1 MLQEK
6 EKMSEVDGHPQQEK
20 SRKRSI
26 DQSSSVIDIKIKGQE
41 LFGKGGIK
49 VLKSGC
55 GRRNGGGD
63 AVAVAGCKGRSV
75 TVAAFIGSAPAG
87 GKNSPGKAN
96 ALPSLFSYQDGV
108 EVFFRIQT
116 NTMLLKVLRAYCQK
130 RKLAYKTVE
139 FLYEGDRFPVKRT
152 PHDAFI
158 GSAPAGGK
166 NSPGKANA
174 LPSLFSYQDGIEVF
188 FRIQTN
194 TMLLKVLRAYCQ
206 KRNLA
211 YKTVE
216 FLYEGDRF
224 PVKRTPHDYAPT
236 TMISSRKAT
245 FYSRSRSKLWT
256 KGETSMNFIDVH
268 DIFLDCDR
276 DSVEGSKMAL
286 TTLYSLE
293 STISQRKAELSGPQ
307 NEKPSWSKR
316 LLLDDKLLCSKI
328 RYQNIFLYLVG
339 TVKLMCWCCCWCDG
353 GAAAGGVAEE
363 AHELCQ
369 TLEESEDKSRT
380 ASEMADVLYHA
391 MVLLALRGVK
401 MEKVLQVLRPRFSQS
416 GIEEKK
422 SRRLQQ

>member
-1 MLQEK
+1 MSCRSGMLQEK
-6 EKMSEVDGHPQQEK
+6 DKMSEVDGHPQQEK
-20 SRKRSI
+20 HRKRSI
-26 DQSSSVIDIKIKGQE
+26 DQSSSVIDIKIKG
-41 LFGKGGIK
+41 
-49 VLKSGC
+49 
-55 GRRNGGGD
+55 
-63 AVAVAGCKGRSV
+63 
-75 TVAAFIGSAPAG
+75 
-87 GKNSPGKAN
+87 
-96 ALPSLFSYQDGV
+96 
-108 EVFFRIQT
+108 
-116 NTMLLKVLRAYCQK
+116 
-130 RKLAYKTVE
+130 
-139 FLYEGDRFPVKRT
+139 
-152 PHDAFI
+152 
-158 GSAPAGGK
+158 
-166 NSPGKANA
+166 
-174 LPSLFSYQDGIEVF
+174 QDGIEVF

-224 PVKRTPHDYAPT
+224 PVKRTPHD
-236 TMISSRKAT
+236 AT

-328 RYQNIFLYLVG
+328 R
-339 TVKLMCWCCCWCDG
+339 
-353 GAAAGGVAEE
+353 EE

-369 TLEESEDKSRT
+369 TLEESEGKSRT

-401 MEKVLQVLRPRFSQS
+401 MEEVLQVLRPRFSQS
-416 GIEEKK
+416 GIGEKK
-422 SRRLQQ
+422 SHRLQQ